1 MDLEDLA
8 HDKEYFI
15 VFLAAGDAPSLLL
28 LSSLMARAAQSFHD
42 PCSRDTQGMHNVSFP
57 LLIGHYG

>member
-15 VFLAAGDAPSLLL
+15 VFLAAGDALESVVASLI
-28 LSSLMARAAQSFHD
+28 SEAQSFHD
-42 PCSRDTQGMHNVSFP
+42 PCSRDTR
-57 LLIGHYG
+57 YA